1 MKKIIVSVIV
11 LMVSVFLSVNANA
24 QFKYQNGRVL
34 IGNASAIGDYPIV
47 VAGGGMYFNHTN
59 SRFFQ
64 LDVMSNGA
72 PRLAGHNNQIVF
84 YNTQTSTF
92 NSIQVS
98 NVYNYSDANAKT
110 NITNLS
116 NGLSIIKNL
125 RPVSYNFAGNEARKG
140 VHNQYTGN
148 NAEIGLIA
156 QELERVLPN
165 LVFTDE
171 EGHKL
176 VNYISLIPVLIDA
189 VQTLQ
194 NEVDELKA
202 AR

>member
-1 MKKIIVSVIV
+1 MKESIVSMIVFMVSVI
-11 LMVSVFLSVNANA
+11 LSANANA

-34 IGNASAIGDYPIV
+34 IGNASAFGDYPIV

-84 YNTQTSTF
+84 YNTQTSTY

-98 NVYNYSDANAKT
+98 NVYNYSDVNAKT

-116 NGLSIIKNL
+116 NGLSIINKL
-125 RPVSYNFAGNEARKG
+125 RPVSYNYAGNEGRKG
-140 VHNQYTGN
+140 VLNQYTGY

-156 QELERVLPN
+156 QDLEGVLPN

-176 VNYISLIPVLIDA
+176 VNYIALIPVLIEA

-194 NEVDELKA
+194 KEIDELKA

>member
-1 MKKIIVSVIV
+1 MIV
-11 LMVSVFLSVNANA
+11 LMVFVILSVNANA

-34 IGNASAIGDYPIV
+34 IGNASAFGDYPIV

-84 YNTQTSTF
+84 YNTQTSTY

-98 NVYNYSDANAKT
+98 NVYNYSDINAKT

-116 NGLSIIKNL
+116 NGLSIINKL
-125 RPVSYNFAGNEARKG
+125 RPVSYNFAGNEARKC
-140 VHNQYTGN
+140 VHNQYTGY

-156 QELERVLPN
+156 QDLEEVLPN

-176 VNYISLIPVLIDA
+176 VNYIALIPVLIEA

-194 NEVDELKA
+194 KEIDELKA